1 MSRYGSSRYNNNW
14 KPTPSQQKLAN
25 AMGIG
30 GNSRHTD
37 SGYSQEDRYRVD
49 HYLKTVGKGN
59 SDSLTDANVD
69 ERITDF
75 GNFKQ
80 LAIDKG
86 INFSGGDTGWLTR
99 TEDVTKIGKAWAA
112 DKNKD
117 RKGFKD
123 KHGTTRLDGAT
134 LMKQIYED
142 LGIIKEPGY
151 HDIDHEGN
159 VAHNWNS
166 AESMS
171 NIIRKIKDGTGE
183 WDSSYSQRLNS
194 IKDPA
199 LRKAFE
205 ERADKVFNHYQS
217 NYDKG
222 GADALWPTSYRSTL
236 PPPPKPGEDPTG
248 KEFGSDYW
256 RLSDQLDAEGKP
268 VMEGAISRN
277 VIQETVGNDLEL
289 GPPGEGVTR
298 LSLDDLNSYMA
309 IQYEAPGQEGTMD
322 YGSEDAFKKP
332 EGGWTDYSTTL
343 GKEKVEELRTKFI
356 DDLYVDDQSDGTFET
371 RYDDDG
377 NPVRPALHENV
388 NDSWGLDIV
397 RDWTSMEAQAA
408 MKDKWGSDFD
418 YSKITE
424 NQTYEWQTR
433 GLVNWEYYKTDAA
446 FKAAFADQFGDDKK
460 GLDDVEGISSV
471 GEIRHIL
478 KEQGV
483 YKDKIVE
490 GQGKD
495 AWKSDWDGKYEPPPL
510 NDKWNPDEKLDL
522 DKWTPKGMEK
532 VKKDETAAGPTREVI
547 DASTFRR
554 SLKIGK
560 VEVTKPD
567 IGFDSKRKP
576 LHGLKGR
583 ISRRPTLPPTTKP
596 KIPEGAIVSRRLD

>member
-14 KPTPSQQKLAN
+14 KPTPAQQKLAN

-80 LAIDKG
+80 FAVDKG
-86 INFSGGDTGWLTR
+86 IEFSDGSTGWLTR
-99 TEDVTKIGKAWAA
+99 REDVTKIGKAWAA
-112 DKNKD
+112 DKNKE
-117 RKGFKD
+117 RKGFTD
-123 KHGTTRLDGAT
+123 KHGTMRLDGAT
-134 LMKQIYED
+134 LMKQIYDD
-142 LGIIKEPGY
+142 LGIVKPMSY
-151 HDIDHEGN
+151 HSNTWDEN

-166 AESMS
+166 AEPMS

-183 WDSSYSQRLNS
+183 WDKSYSERLNS
-194 IKDPA
+194 FKDPA
-199 LRKAFE
+199 LKKAFE
-205 ERADKVFNHYQS
+205 ERANKVFNHYQS

-222 GADALWPTSYRSTL
+222 GADSLWPTSYRSTL

-309 IQYEAPGQEGTMD
+309 IQYGAPGQEGEFD
-322 YGSEDAFKKP
+322 IGSEDVFKKP
-332 EGGWTDYSTTL
+332 EGGWTDYGSAL
-343 GKEKVEELRTKFI
+343 GKERVEELRTKFI
-356 DDLYVDDQSDGTFET
+356 DDLYIGDQSDGTFKTET
-371 RYDDDG
+371 DPETG
-377 NPVRPALHENV
+377 LPIRPTLNANV

-397 RDWTSMEAQAA
+397 RDWTSEQAQAA

-433 GLVNWEYYKTDAA
+433 GLVNWEYYKNDAA
-446 FKAAFADQFGDDKK
+446 FQAAFKDQYTDGDGNVTT
-460 GLDDVEGISSV
+460 GLDETAGISSV
-471 GEIRHIL
+471 GEIRQIL

-483 YKDKIVE
+483 YKEKIAV

-495 AWKSDWDGKYEPPPL
+495 AWRTQWDGKYEPPPL

-522 DKWTPKGMEK
+522 GKWTPKGMEK
-532 VKKDETAAGPTREVI
+532 VKKDEIAAGPTREVM

-576 LHGLKGR
+576 LHGLKGP
-583 ISRRPTLPPTTKP
+583 IAKTPTLPPTTKP
-596 KIPEGAIVSRRLD
+596 TEVT